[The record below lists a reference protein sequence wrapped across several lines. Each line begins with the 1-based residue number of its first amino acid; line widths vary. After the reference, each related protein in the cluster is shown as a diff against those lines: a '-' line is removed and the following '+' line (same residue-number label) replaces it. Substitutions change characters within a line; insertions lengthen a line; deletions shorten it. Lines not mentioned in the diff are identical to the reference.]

1 MTKVRDGETEET
13 NNEGKNHVKTE
24 LRRKTKKSVHE
35 CTLYVRTIGID
46 KMEEGGESIVEKKQ
60 KRE

>member
-24 LRRKTKKSVHE
+24 LRRKTKKTVHE
-35 CTLYVRTIGID
+35 CTLHTVHTIGID
-46 KMEEGGESIVEKKQ
+46 QMDEGG
-60 KRE
+60 